1 MFVTTGVLGGG
12 YLLYKLYNAHRQRL
26 ADLEAELAREQESS
40 DELLKAKLIQMP
52 ISFSCSLLLI
62 GYLLLGL

>member
-52 ISFSCSLLLI
+52 ISFSCSHLLI